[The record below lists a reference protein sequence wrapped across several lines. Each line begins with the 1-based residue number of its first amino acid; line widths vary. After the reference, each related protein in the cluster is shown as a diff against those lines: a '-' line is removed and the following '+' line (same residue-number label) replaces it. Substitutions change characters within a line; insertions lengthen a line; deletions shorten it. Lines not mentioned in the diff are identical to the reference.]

1 MSDTVTR
8 PTTPA
13 EWARALD
20 AMTAD
25 QVARHVS
32 SPPWVQRSTGVGAAC
47 GLVSRAHS
55 AGVVAGVSLAS
66 DEIHALHGLPD
77 TALLSADGRWAVIWC
92 AREGYWDWEYYERP
106 RVRVALCLAHD
117 MRGAGLPD
125 HPAIV
130 RQQHL
135 TWRTA
140 ARRIAEELLTQLTI
154 IFVADEVSR
163 ADRVDAARTFA
174 GDLTLAGRIWQRAHD
189 ASDPGV
195 SAAWLVAD
203 LAHDEDFNS
212 WELTVR
218 RYRARGRPEHIET
231 VVTGTPEPDSEYL
244 EAYLRG
250 SGYGTIGPWVEVGG
264 YGDTGILVT
273 HP

>member
-32 SPPWVQRSTGVGAAC
+32 SPPDLHSAAC

-66 DEIHALHGLPD
+66 DEIHALHGLSD

-117 MRGAGLPD
+117 MPRAGSPK
-125 HPAIV
+125 
-130 RQQHL
+130 
-135 TWRTA
+135 
-140 ARRIAEELLTQLTI
+140 
-154 IFVADEVSR
+154 SC
-163 ADRVDAARTFA
+163 
-174 GDLTLAGRIWQRAHD
+174 
-189 ASDPGV
+189 
-195 SAAWLVAD
+195 
-203 LAHDEDFNS
+203 
-212 WELTVR
+212 
-218 RYRARGRPEHIET
+218 
-231 VVTGTPEPDSEYL
+231 
-244 EAYLRG
+244 
-250 SGYGTIGPWVEVGG
+250 
-264 YGDTGILVT
+264 
-273 HP
+273 